1 LWKLIEKD
9 LDKVI
14 DKLKIREPKE
24 KFGFVRLRVLGFCGR
39 LVRRQAPRPT
49 TVCARVVCAS
59 HACVVCRVSC
69 VVCRVSCVVCRVQVA
84 QSANP
89 QNIGF
94 IHAMTKLNFWSVIL
108 DLFFTFVWNNFVHNV
123 VERILAVALTNPLL
137 REFKL
142 TVPLSFPSSPPSHHP

>member
-1 LWKLIEKD
+1 MSHH
-9 LDKVI
+9 
-14 DKLKIREPKE
+14 
-24 KFGFVRLRVLGFCGR
+24 RVC
-39 LVRRQAPRPT
+39 VS
-49 TVCARVVCAS
+49 CAS
-59 HACVVCRVSC
+59 HACVVCRVSR
-69 VVCRVSCVVCRVQVA
+69 VGRRVSRVACRVQVA

-94 IHAMTKLNFWSVIL
+94 IHAMTKLDFWSVIL

-142 TVPLSFPSSPPSHHP
+142 TVPLSPSPASPPSHHP